1 MSINTVCLGQTL
13 AGKKVDR
20 EERRKKLEQ
29 TFPGHIQ
36 YSRDALSAFPQGY
49 KHFSFENTLPDL
61 F

>member
-1 MSINTVCLGQTL
+1 MSINIFCLGQTL
-13 AGKKVDR
+13 AGKKVDT
-20 EERRKKLEQ
+20 EGNRKKLEQ

-36 YSRDALSAFPQGY
+36 YSRDVVSAFPQGY